1 MPPKKR
7 HRPGVLP
14 RLNFSFDELREG
26 HQSLAPPLAIPVNAS
41 YLSNLASSST
51 QQDTAAD
58 KTDDN
63 RGSST
68 SSVPPKPSLGS
79 RKDAPS
85 FQPSRRPNKQLALS
99 AVSSDTEKR
108 AALKALDDDVFAVAS
123 KPTHSSYERLWEE
136 LHTAWFGPEGPTL
149 PLTTSKIR
157 AVAAMIKREEGAA
170 GRTIFPS

>member
-1 MPPKKR
+1 MSPKKR
-7 HRPGVLP
+7 HRPGVPP
-14 RLNFSFDELREG
+14 RLNFSFEELREG
-26 HQSLAPPLAIPVNAS
+26 HQSLAPPPANSVDAS

-85 FQPSRRPNKQLALS
+85 FQPSKRFNKQLALS
-99 AVSSDTEKR
+99 AASSDTDGAEEQSETSGEETR
-108 AALKALDDDVFAVAS
+108 SSLSSDVGDDDSFQ
-123 KPTHSSYERLWEE
+123 E
-136 LHTAWFGPEGPTL
+136 
-149 PLTTSKIR
+149 IR
-157 AVAAMIKREEGAA
+157 HAIGHRRIC
-170 GRTIFPS
+170 GRSLGETD